1 MQNKVDTQGYIMKGL
16 RAAARDIRA
25 CVKRKELYFLYI
37 DMIDHMLYVNV
48 PAGAS
53 PCMVLLVESGVYA
66 LDQQEIANLAAH
78 AIEMKKA
85 VDTLT

>member
-1 MQNKVDTQGYIMKGL
+1 MQTKVDTHGYIIKGL

-37 DMIDHMLYVNV
+37 NMIDQMLYVNV

-53 PCMVLLVESGVYA
+53 PYMVLLVESGVYA
-66 LDQQEIANLAAH
+66 LDQQEIANLAAQ
-78 AIEMKKA
+78 AIEIYKKS
-85 VDTLT
+85 LT

>member
-1 MQNKVDTQGYIMKGL
+1 MQNKVDTHGYIIKGL

-37 DMIDHMLYVNV
+37 DRIDHMLYVNV

-53 PCMVLLVESGVYA
+53 PDLVLLLESGVYA
-66 LDQQEIANLAAH
+66 LDQQEIADLAVK
-78 AIEMKKA
+78 AIRIYKN
-85 VDTLT
+85 T